1 MSNVCVM
8 LVGLPMSGKSYFFEE
23 SVGLSLFEGCNKIR
37 KISSDEIIEDVA
49 HTLAT
54 TYNDVLRLIQK

>member
-8 LVGLPMSGKSYFFEE
+8 LVGMPMSGKSYFFEE
-23 SVGLSLFEGCNKIR
+23 SVGLSLFEGFDKIR
-37 KISSDEIIEDVA
+37 KISSDAIIEDVA